1 MWLEFGLER
10 IETALPGL
18 YRLAQG
24 GTAVGTGLN
33 AKRDFD
39 RAFAARIAA
48 MTALPFVSAPNKFE
62 ALAAHD
68 ALLFAHGALNTIAA
82 SLFKIANDI
91 RLAASG
97 PRCGIGELILPENEP
112 GSSIPGKVN
121 PTQAEALTMV
131 CTRVFGNQAT
141 ITFAGSQGHFELNVY
156 KPVIAFAFLESLALL
171 TDGMDSFRRHCV
183 EGLAPDEERIAWL
196 MRRSLMLVTAL
207 SPRIGY
213 DNAARLRSPRPR
225 IGTVRA
231 YARKRWPPASLAPRN
246 SMRWFARKP
255 CWRQTIDL
263 NSAASRSKPRLEG
276 QYPSHPGKWRRARLK
291 TVRESAIGPKSR
303 HRPTG
308 MR

>member
-1 MWLEFGLER
+1 MRALNRALVAKSEAFAAIVKTGRTHLQDATPVTLGQEFSGYAAQIEFGLER
-10 IETALPGL
+10 IETAPPGL

-33 AKRDFD
+33 AKRGFD

-112 GSSIPGKVN
+112 GSSIMPGKVN

-141 ITFAGSQGHFELNVY
+141 ITFAGSQGHFDRYRLRVSR
-156 KPVIAFAFLESLALL
+156 KPRPSY
-171 TDGMDSFRRHCV
+171 RRHGQLP
-183 EGLAPDEERIAWL
+183 E
-196 MRRSLMLVTAL
+196 AL
-207 SPRIGY
+207 
-213 DNAARLRSPRPR
+213 
-225 IGTVRA
+225 
-231 YARKRWPPASLAPRN
+231 
-246 SMRWFARKP
+246 
-255 CWRQTIDL
+255 C
-263 NSAASRSKPRLEG
+263 
-276 QYPSHPGKWRRARLK
+276 RRAR
-291 TVRESAIGPKSR
+291 SR
-303 HRPTG
+303 RGKGSPG
-308 MR
+308 

>member
-1 MWLEFGLER
+1 LRALNRALVAKSDFAAIVKTGRTHLQDATPVTLGQELSGYAAQIEFGLER

-33 AKRDFD
+33 AKRGFD

-48 MTALPFVSAPNKFE
+48 MTALPFVS
-62 ALAAHD
+62 D

-112 GSSIPGKVN
+112 GSSIMPGKVN

-156 KPVIAFAFLESLALL
+156 KPVIAFAFLESLVLL

-213 DNAARLRSPRPR
+213 DNAAKIAKAAHRNGTSLREEALATGLVSAAEFDALVRPE
-225 IGTVRA
+225 A
-231 YARKRWPPASLAPRN
+231 MLAP
-246 SMRWFARKP
+246 
-255 CWRQTIDL
+255 DD
-263 NSAASRSKPRLEG
+263 
-276 QYPSHPGKWRRARLK
+276 
-291 TVRESAIGPKSR
+291 
-303 HRPTG
+303 
-308 MR
+308 